1 MWRPT
6 GGCPGASAHVRFRSS
21 AQSGGWGDQPRT
33 ALDDADWPTV
43 APWSR
48 AATVHRRRY
57 VCAAGDCPSRDRSG
71 VVAPV
76 RQLRRLP
83 SPGPRGRRG
92 VAVVRSV
99 RPSRDRLPLLGAL
112 IGESPRSSP
121 RYVPVPGPPGP
132 SSGLSASLMA
142 AKEASD
148 FALTLAHA
156 GEWPSRDH
164 WLSHSPAHIQRPPD
178 VLNQRPGPASPEPLR
193 TLAAETSA
201 VARRTA
207 SRMPASCRP
216 AVSGRSPAATGSQPV
231 RVRHRTRPSSCARS
245 ARAGASPAS
254 STPSRSAPR
263 SRGQETAAIARP
275 SSKLWLTVP
284 FTGITALGAGTVA
297 NPPGPASSCGQ
308 TAASRSSGMM

>member
-216 AVSGRSPAATGSQPV
+216 AVSGRSPAATGSPTGPGTPSDEAVELREV
-231 RVRHRTRPSSCARS
+231 RARGGVPGQLHAVAQRAEKPGPGNGSHRTAVVEAVAHRPVHRDSRQNARRGWDPGWFSSRHG
-245 ARAGASPAS
+245 R
-254 STPSRSAPR
+254 TD
-263 SRGQETAAIARP
+263 
-275 SSKLWLTVP
+275 
-284 FTGITALGAGTVA
+284 
-297 NPPGPASSCGQ
+297 
-308 TAASRSSGMM
+308 SG